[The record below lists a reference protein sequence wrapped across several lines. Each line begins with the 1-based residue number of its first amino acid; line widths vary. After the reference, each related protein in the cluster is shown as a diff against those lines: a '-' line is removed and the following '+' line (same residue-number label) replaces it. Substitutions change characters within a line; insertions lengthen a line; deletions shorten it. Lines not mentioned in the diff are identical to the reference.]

1 MMTSTLYLTNL
12 MALLGIVTAN
22 GINNNQIV
30 NTSSLGEILENRCDY
45 GQRVKWNLMKW
56 KNDAVERVC
65 MSKDYDVANEPKEIA
80 QNPILLAIL
89 YSTIVDIE
97 EKKGTITI
105 EMGMR
110 CTWRDERVQAIVLG
124 DVGIMQLPSVISAEK
139 KVIWN
144 PFDHLKINKLKK
156 REYIRDPVIV
166 KMGLAGSKTANS
178 VLETLSEKHFST
190 SVVWSELEWRITVSC
205 SFEFSGF
212 PFDVHKCRLEM
223 EFPFDWNITVHNK
236 RKHIMNNNVNE
247 YDLELQEIDPSSTYK
262 PFLALHETMFGLDI
276 HIRRQL
282 SKYVLQYYLPSIAIV
297 IGSSVSFI
305 IPLSAIPGRVALVV
319 TDFLTLSNIFSHQ
332 MVNAM
337 S

>member
-1 MMTSTLYLTNL
+1 MPSKLHLTHL
-12 MALLGIVTAN
+12 IAVLRTVTAD
-22 GINNNQIV
+22 GINNDETV
-30 NTSSLGEILENRCDY
+30 NTTSIGAISENRCDY
-45 GQRVKWNLMKW
+45 GPRVKWNLMKW

-65 MSKDYDVANEPKEIA
+65 MSKDYDVANAPKEIA
-80 QNPILLAIL
+80 ESPILMSIL

-105 EMGMR
+105 EIGLR
-110 CTWRDERVQAIVLG
+110 CTWRDERIQAIVSG
-124 DVGIMQLPSVISAEK
+124 DVGIIQLPPVISAEK

-144 PFDHLKINKLKK
+144 PFDHLRIKKLKK
-156 REYIRDPVIV
+156 REYIRDPIIV

-190 SVVWSELEWRITVSC
+190 SVVWSELEWRTTVSC

-212 PFDVHKCRLEM
+212 PFDVHTCRLEM
-223 EFPFDWNITVHNK
+223 EFPFEWNLTVHNK

-262 PFLALHETMFGLDI
+262 PILALHDTMFGLDI

-319 TDFLTLSNIFSHQ
+319 TDFLTLTNIFSHQ